1 MSAGGPRRVLLAPV
15 TATPTKPLTPSHVKF
30 LLWTD
35 VMYRATAL
43 LTGVTYRCSHTTYH
57 PTEQTLG
64 FWAYLDRTRGEDDY
78 EELTEAQIGEL
89 YVAYRAEGRTA
100 SGADLRPYEAAVEQ
114 GWVHPVSTRVLRQ
127 WTSHYARLGMH
138 DPGLLAHQP
147 PGLSLEETLGLLAE
161 LNVLVDLRPLG
172 GPVHL
177 DLTRYGLPL
186 RQIVGA
192 DGRPNYLACA
202 LRELLPM
209 APEYDEV
216 VLLRDPELDPDYQ
229 LLHRVLGL
237 LGTRTRRF
245 VIGRVP
251 IDGTIRSARHGD
263 WRGYDVPSLLAA
275 VNGDG
280 EQAAVRLGLRLY
292 FITVLGPGPEQSL
305 RLDLLRQ
312 CVARADRIL
321 AARGTAPGDEVAPLL
336 ARHRSDHLY
345 VNPYRLTAELFG
357 RRRSTPHEALLAQVY
372 L

>member
-1 MSAGGPRRVLLAPV
+1 MSAGPRRVLLAPV
-15 TATPTKPLTPSHVKF
+15 TATPTKALTPSHVKF

-35 VMYRATAL
+35 VMYRATTL
-43 LTGVTYRCSHTTYH
+43 LARATYRCSHTTYH

-64 FWAYLDRTRGEDDY
+64 FWAYLDRTRGENDY

-89 YVAYRAEGRTA
+89 YVAYRAEGRPA
-100 SGADLRPYEAAVEQ
+100 SAAGLRPYAEAVEQ
-114 GWVHPVSTRVLRQ
+114 GWVHPVSRRVLQ
-127 WTSHYARLGMH
+127 HWTVHYGRLGMH

-147 PGLSLEETLGLLAE
+147 PGLGLEEALDRLAD
-161 LNVLVDLRPLG
+161 LDLLVDLRSHG

-186 RQIVGA
+186 RQIIGP

-202 LRELLPM
+202 LRELLPL

-229 LLHRVLGL
+229 LLHRVLAL
-237 LGTRTRRF
+237 LGTRTHRF

-251 IDGTIRSARHGD
+251 IDGAVRSARHGD
-263 WRGYDVPSLLAA
+263 WRGHDVPSLLAA
-275 VNGDG
+275 VSED
-280 EQAAVRLGLRLY
+280 ADPSAVRLGLRLY

-305 RLDLLRQ
+305 RYDLLRQ
-312 CVARADRIL
+312 CVSRAQRLL
-321 AARGTAPGDEVAPLL
+321 ANRGATVGDQAEALL
-336 ARHRSDHLY
+336 ARHRKDHLY
-345 VNPYRLTAELFG
+345 VNPYRLTADLFG
-357 RRRSTPHEALLAQVY
+357 RRRPTPPDELLAQVY